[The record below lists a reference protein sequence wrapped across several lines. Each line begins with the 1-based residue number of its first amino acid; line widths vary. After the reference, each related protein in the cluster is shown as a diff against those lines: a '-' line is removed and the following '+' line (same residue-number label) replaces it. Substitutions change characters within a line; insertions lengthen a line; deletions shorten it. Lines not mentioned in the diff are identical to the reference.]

1 MGYPDTFEGYA
12 VTDTDKWSEVKKIEF
27 TPKPFGPRDID
38 IKISACGVCGSDVH
52 TVTSGWDKPDLPVIP
67 GHEIIGTVV
76 KVGDKVEGS
85 VYKVGDRVGVGAQVW
100 SCLECDTC
108 KEGNETYCPDWVD
121 TYNAFYP
128 DGSKAWGGYSSHI
141 RVHDHFVFPI
151 PKELDTHDV
160 APMLCAG
167 ITTYSPLVRNGA
179 GPGKKVGIIGIGGL
193 GHFAIMFAKALGAE
207 VYTFSRTNSK
217 KEDAF
222 KLGTDHYIATQ
233 EDKDWSTK
241 YARKL
246 DFIISCG
253 NSSKNFD
260 LDGYLKC
267 LRVHGKLVSVG
278 LPEEPFSVS
287 PGTFI
292 KNGSALGSSHLGSRS
307 EMIDMLN
314 LAAEKGIKT
323 WHEDLKVNED
333 AVSEALTRCHDN
345 DVRYRFV
352 LTDFESQ
359 FS

>member
-1 MGYPDTFEGYA
+1 MVYPQTFEGYA
-12 VTDTDKWSEVKKIEF
+12 VTDSATWNKVEKIEF
-27 TPKPFGPRDID
+27 TPKAFGPKDID

-52 TVTSGWDKPDLPVIP
+52 NVRGGWHKPHLPVVP

-76 KVGDKVEGS
+76 RIGDDATTNLKVGQ
-85 VYKVGDRVGVGAQVW
+85 RVGVGAQVW
-100 SCLECDTC
+100 SCLKCETC
-108 KEGNETYCPDWVD
+108 LEENETYCPDWVD
-121 TYNAFYP
+121 TYNDFYP
-128 DGSKAWGGYSSHI
+128 DGSKAWGGYASHI
-141 RVHDHFVFPI
+141 RVHEHFVFPI
-151 PKELDTHDV
+151 PDVLDSNDV

-167 ITTYSPLVRNGA
+167 ITVYSPLVRNNA

-207 VYTFSRTNSK
+207 VFTFSRTNSK
-217 KEDAF
+217 KEDAL
-222 KLGTDHYIATQ
+222 KLGSDHYIATY

-246 DFIISCG
+246 DLIVSCG

-278 LPEEPFSVS
+278 LPEEPFTVS

-292 KNGSALGSSHLGSRS
+292 KNGSLLGSSHLGSRQ
-307 EMIDMLN
+307 EMLDMLK
-314 LAAEKGIKT
+314 LAAEKGIKS
-323 WHEDLKVNED
+323 WHEDLKVDEEGI
-333 AVSEALTRCHDN
+333 SEALTRCYEN

-352 LTDFESQ
+352 LTDYEKSFK
-359 FS
+359 